1 MGPRSHLALGAC
13 ALMLLAVAAARADD
27 PAVPA
32 GAATREA
39 PDPAA
44 PEMELDELVV
54 RLPRAEAGRD
64 PTASV
69 TVVEAARFAGEAK
82 GVAELVATAP
92 GVAVSDYGGL
102 GQLAT
107 VSIRGSTSSGVLV
120 LIDGLRLDTAFGGGV
135 DLSTIPRHWI
145 ERIEVVRGAEGAH
158 YGAGALG
165 GVVNV
170 VTRRGEAGAWSGELA
185 GGSFGTLTAA
195 GDGAAGGERWTL
207 FGAAGV
213 DRTEG
218 DFTYRRRAQPS
229 LPGSPYQT
237 YTRGNN
243 GSLRGGAIAKLGARL
258 GQARLDALVQLSG
271 GHRELAGWP
280 GYDTPLDWQDDGR
293 ALLSARLSAPGP
305 ARGLTLAGRLTG
317 RGDLLDTRISSLDG
331 GDPVRQRGGAAGL
344 EAEALLA
351 RGAALLRAAVEGEEE
366 LLHADGL
373 GGLRDRARLAGTL
386 SADVRLGRGRLAP
399 ALRADRVGSFA
410 DVSGKLGFGWRLAGP
425 LSLRAS
431 AGRTFRAPS
440 FAELHLQQG
449 AVLPNPDLEPEV
461 GIGGDAA
468 LVADGALGMASVGGH
483 ATRYQDLILYQGTG
497 FGRLKPF
504 NAGKAWVRGVEAEV
518 ASAPA
523 PRLLGL
529 SISAAYTFLF
539 TENLRGDEEV
549 VGKDLPLRPRHRLY
563 ARAGIAP
570 GPAELHL
577 EAHRVSRQWQDARNV
592 IPIEATLVCNAG
604 ASLSLART
612 AGLRLGLEVR
622 NLIDRRTLEDPIGN
636 PLPGRMVMVTL
647 RAGSTHTQ
655 GTP

>member
-1 MGPRSHLALGAC
+1 
-13 ALMLLAVAAARADD
+13 
-27 PAVPA
+27 VPA
-32 GAATREA
+32 GSPAAA
-39 PDPAA
+39 PPDPAA

-69 TVVEAARFAGEAK
+69 TVVEADRFAGEAK
-82 GVAELVATAP
+82 GVAELVATSP

-120 LIDGLRLDTAFGGGV
+120 LLDGLPLNTAFGGGV
-135 DLSTIPRHWI
+135 DLSTIPRQWI

-170 VTRRGEAGAWSGELA
+170 VTRRADAGAWSSETA
-185 GGSFGTLTAA
+185 GGSFGTLSAS
-195 GDGAAGGERWTL
+195 GDGAVGGERWTL

-213 DRTEG
+213 DRTGG
-218 DFTYRRRAQPS
+218 DFSYRRRSQPS
-229 LPGSPYQT
+229 LAGSPYQT
-237 YTRGNN
+237 FTRENN

-258 GQARLDALVQLSG
+258 GEARLDALVQVSG

-280 GYDTPLDWQDDGR
+280 GYDTPRDWQEDGR
-293 ALLSARLSAPGP
+293 VLLSTRLSGPGP
-305 ARGLTLAGRLTG
+305 ARGLTLAARVGG
-317 RGDLLDTRISSLDG
+317 RGDLLDTRIASLDG

-344 EAEALLA
+344 EVEALLA
-351 RGAALLRAAVEGEEE
+351 RGAALLRAAAESEEE
-366 LLHADGL
+366 LLRADGL
-373 GGLRDRARLAGTL
+373 GGTLDRARVAGTV
-386 SADVRLGRGRLAP
+386 SADVRLGRLRLAP
-399 ALRADRVGSFA
+399 ALRGDRVGPFGGA
-410 DVSGKLGFGWRLAGP
+410 SGKLGVGWRIAGP
-425 LSLRAS
+425 LSARAS

-449 AVLPNPDLEPEV
+449 AALPNPDLQPEV
-461 GIGGDAA
+461 GTGGDAA
-468 LVADGALGMASVGGH
+468 LVVDGARGVASLGAH
-483 ATRYQDLILYQGTG
+483 ATLYQDLILYQGTG

-504 NAGKAWVRGVEAEV
+504 NTGKARVAGVEAEV

-529 SISAAYTFLF
+529 SVSAAYTFLF
-539 TENLRGDEEV
+539 TENLRGEEEV

-563 ARAGIAP
+563 ARAGVAP
-570 GPAELHL
+570 GPTELHL
-577 EAHRVSRQWQDARNV
+577 EVHHVSRQWQDARNV
-592 IPIEATLVCNAG
+592 IPSEAVLLWNAG
-604 ASLSLART
+604 GSLRLTRT
-612 AGLRLGLEVR
+612 ASLRLGLELK
-622 NLIDRRTLEDPIGN
+622 NLLDRRTLEDPIGN
-636 PLPGRMVMVTL
+636 PLPGRVVMVTL

-655 GTP
+655 GSP